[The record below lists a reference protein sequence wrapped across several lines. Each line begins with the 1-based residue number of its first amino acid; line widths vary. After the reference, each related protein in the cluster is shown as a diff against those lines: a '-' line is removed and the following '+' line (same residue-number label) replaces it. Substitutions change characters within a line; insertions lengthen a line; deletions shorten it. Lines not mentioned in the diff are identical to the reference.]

1 MLPILER
8 RVQLNKFDMIN
19 ELALLYIKIIG
30 VAMSGYFLMSA
41 NNPIEILIGSVLI
54 LGFAFT
60 KTDRKDNEQ
69 CQN

>member
-8 RVQLNKFDMIN
+8 IIQMNKFDMVN
-19 ELALLYIKIIG
+19 ELAILYIKIIG
-30 VAMSGYFLMSA
+30 VAISGYFLMSA
-41 NNPIEILIGSVLI
+41 NNPIEILIGSALI

-60 KTDRKDNEQ
+60 KTERKDNEQ

>member
-8 RVQLNKFDMIN
+8 IIQMNKFDMVN

-54 LGFAFT
+54 LGFAFI
-60 KTDRKDNEQ
+60 KTERKDNEQ

>member
-1 MLPILER
+1 M
-8 RVQLNKFDMIN
+8 VN

-60 KTDRKDNEQ
+60 KTERKDNKK

>member
-8 RVQLNKFDMIN
+8 RIQMNKFDMVN
-19 ELALLYIKIIG
+19 ELAILYIKIIG

-41 NNPIEILIGSVLI
+41 NNPVEILIGSALI

-60 KTDRKDNEQ
+60 KTERKEHIHNSE
-69 CQN
+69 